1 MAEKKEVGVVLSEL
15 VRRLNE
21 HGRRLRVMENRNS
34 VIESKLNSIEDAMLK
49 MNEDIK
55 ERFKEVA
62 DISKDF
68 DAKFMKLEN
77 DINRVNKNMDKM
89 AKKSE
94 LKELE
99 NMVSLFNPITSKFIT
114 KKDLERLL
122 EERMK

>member
-34 VIESKLNSIEDAMLK
+34 VIESKLNSVEDAILK
-49 MNEDIK
+49 MNDDLK
-55 ERFKEVA
+55 ERFKEMA

-68 DAKFMKLEN
+68 DTKFMKLEN
-77 DINRVNKNMDKM
+77 DINRANKNMEKM

-122 EERMK
+122 EERMR